1 MRILIA
7 GESGNHCLETSYEA
21 AFKQLGHEATIFDT
35 RQAVLKHARLGKFGR
50 ELHRFF
56 PVEAWLRKA
65 NKDLVNFAVAYRPD
79 VIFAFTNAEILPGT
93 FAYLKVRLN
102 IKVVWYWA
110 DPLPSLNRFI
120 HHALPLTDLLCTYS
134 RDTIDVF
141 RQMGAKKA
149 IWVPFA
155 GDMAAHYAAAEP
167 GTPQTTDLSFVGTWR
182 PEREKALSVLH
193 RELPN
198 LKIEIHGPYW
208 KRVTDKALKKF
219 ISAAPLYGKAF
230 TAKVQGSLV
239 NLNVIDDT
247 NYPAVN
253 MRFFEIPAAGGL
265 QLCTY
270 SPETANVFK
279 NREHVLY
286 YATEQELVEQVQFAL
301 SNRDHLEA
309 IRTRAQQLV
318 LNEHL
323 YVSRAKT
330 VLEHLS

>member
-7 GESGNHCLETSYEA
+7 GESGNHCLETSYET
-21 AFKQLGHEATIFDT
+21 AFKELGHEAAIFDT
-35 RQAVLKHARLGKFGR
+35 RKAVLKHARPGKLGR

-65 NKDLVNFAVAYRPD
+65 NKDLVNFAVEYKPD

-102 IKVVWYWA
+102 LKTVWYWA
-110 DPLPSLNRFI
+110 DPLPSMNRYI
-120 HHALPLTDLLCTYS
+120 HQSLPLADLLCTYS
-134 RDTIDVF
+134 SETVGVF
-141 RQMGAKKA
+141 QQMGVRKA

-155 GDMAAHYAAAEP
+155 GDMDAHYSAV
-167 GTPQTTDLSFVGTWR
+167 QTGGAQPVDLSFVGTWR
-182 PEREKALSVLH
+182 PEREKALSVIH
-193 RELPN
+193 RQLPN

-230 TAKVQGSLV
+230 TGKVQSSLV

-265 QLCTY
+265 QLCTH
-270 SPETANVFK
+270 SPETAAIFK

-286 YATEQELVEQVQFAL
+286 YANEQELVAQVQFAL
-301 SNRDHLEA
+301 DNRNRLED
-309 IRTRAQQLV
+309 IRRAAQQLV
-318 LNEHL
+318 INEHL
-323 YVSRAKT
+323 YISRAKT
-330 VLEHLS
+330 VLDGLA